1 MQQKIGIIIQAR
13 LGSTR
18 LPNKILLPAKGKP
31 LFQIQVDRLKKINVP
46 LYIATT
52 TNQRDIEIIEFS
64 ASNNILY
71 FTGDEE
77 NVLQR
82 YYGCAAKF
90 GLDVIIRITSDCP
103 LIDADLIKTGL
114 EEYLEEKNQDLYL
127 SNVLERTFPRGF
139 DFEIFSFKL
148 LEEAFTNAVDQADKE
163 HVTPFIWKN
172 KGGNVV
178 LKHKVNKEKN
188 SSKYR
193 VTLDTQDDY
202 VLIKKLIEDYN
213 ADVLTGEEIIAVLD
227 SDLSLSKIN
236 EHIEQKKI

>member
-1 MQQKIGIIIQAR
+1 MLQKIGIIIQAR

-18 LPNKILLPAKGKP
+18 LPNKIMLPAKGKA
-31 LFQIQVDRLKKINVP
+31 LFQIQIDRLKKIDLP

-52 TNQRDIEIIEFS
+52 TNQRDAEIIKFS
-64 ASNNILY
+64 ALNNILY
-71 FTGDEE
+71 FTGNEE
-77 NVLQR
+77 NVLER
-82 YYGCAAKF
+82 YYECAAKF

-103 LIDADLIKTGL
+103 LIDADLIKAGL
-114 EEYLEEKNQDLYL
+114 EEYLEEKNRDLYL

-148 LEEAFTNAVDQADKE
+148 LEEAFTNAVDPADKE

-178 LKHKVNKEKN
+178 LKHKVNKERN
-188 SSKYR
+188 RSQYR

-213 ADVLTGEEIIAVLD
+213 SDTLTGDEIISVLD
-227 SDLSLSKIN
+227 SNPSLSRIN